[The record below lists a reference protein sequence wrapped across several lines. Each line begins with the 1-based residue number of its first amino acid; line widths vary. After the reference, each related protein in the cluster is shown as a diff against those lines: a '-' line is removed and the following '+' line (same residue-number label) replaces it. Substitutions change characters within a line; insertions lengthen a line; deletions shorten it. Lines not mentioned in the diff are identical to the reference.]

1 MDINFQFPNPD
12 DFLTA
17 VLGVTVVMATLALIA
32 VSILII
38 SKIIRFVES
47 KAKKTIKATPAPAPK
62 AAAPVAVADGTN
74 SGEVELIGVDEKT
87 AAVIMAIV
95 SQQSD
100 IPLNR
105 LSFKSIKL
113 VEEKKGGEAK

>member
-1 MDINFQFPNPD
+1 MDIKFQIPAAD

-17 VLGVTVVMATLALIA
+17 ALGITVVMATLALIA
-32 VSILII
+32 VFILLI
-38 SKIIRFVES
+38 SKIIRIIEG
-47 KAKKTIKATPAPAPK
+47 KAKKAEADTKPAPAP
-62 AAAPVAVADGTN
+62 AGVPMPSGMN
-74 SGEVELIGVDEKT
+74 NGEVDLIGVDEKT

-95 SQQSD
+95 SQQSE

-113 VEEKKGGEAK
+113 IDDGKKGGEA

>member
-1 MDINFQFPNPD
+1 MIKFQIPAAN

-17 VLGVTVVMATLALIA
+17 VLGLTVVMATLALIA
-32 VSILII
+32 VFILLI
-38 SKIIRFVES
+38 SKIIRVIEATAT
-47 KAKKTIKATPAPAPK
+47 KAKPEVEAVPAPAG
-62 AAAPVAVADGTN
+62 APMPAGTN
-74 SGEVELIGVDEKT
+74 NGEIDLIGVDEKT

-95 SQQSD
+95 SQQSE

-113 VEEKKGGEAK
+113 IDDGKKGGEAK

>member
-1 MDINFQFPNPD
+1 MDIKFQIPTAD

-32 VSILII
+32 VFILLI
-38 SKIIRFVES
+38 SKIIRTVEG
-47 KAKKTIKATPAPAPK
+47 KAKKPLPDAPATS
-62 AAAPVAVADGTN
+62 APAGVPMPAGMN
-74 SGEVELIGVDEKT
+74 NGEVDLIGVDEKT

-95 SQQSD
+95 SQQSN

-113 VEEKKGGEAK
+113 IDDGKKGGEA